1 MVTHLEDKK
10 NSSLVITYKVSKDEF
25 QKNLDKEMNN
35 FSKKVKAPG
44 YRPGKAPK
52 EKLLQYTNK
61 TEVMNFVISTYSKST
76 FQEVVKYITEKKLNA
91 NAYYST
97 NVDFNENGDLIL
109 SYDFSSTPRLFKS

>member
-1 MVTHLEDKK
+1 M
-10 NSSLVITYKVSKDEF
+10 
-25 QKNLDKEMNN
+25 
-35 FSKKVKAPG
+35 
-44 YRPGKAPK
+44 
-52 EKLLQYTNK
+52 QYTNK

-109 SYDFSSTPRLFKS
+109 SYDFPLLQIIQKLTLTN